1 MDDAEVEVLK
11 VSVFGIDITKQLTDE
26 QIESIGQEILEDEA
40 IVA

>member
-11 VSVFGIDITKQLTDE
+11 VSVFGIDITKKLTDE
-26 QIESIGQEILEDEA
+26 QIESIGQEILDDEA